1 MGRNWEE
8 TEVENKQYDSPSCGI
23 KDILSVLKFNFVDIS
38 VRISNEEIIFCKT
51 QLIDKALNSG
61 IVAFSCKIC
70 DCTILCE
77 GIYREQPLRLFE
89 IFVLETGVVSFDLS
103 LLQKKEFQKPNF
115 FMYLP
120 ALIVLARSML
130 VLQAVPCWLQSS
142 QFLGSYEFYAPMED
156 NIWTTYHWK
165 KINFGR

>member
-103 LLQKKEFQKPNF
+103 LLL
-115 FMYLP
+115 YDP
-120 ALIVLARSML
+120 A
-130 VLQAVPCWLQSS
+130 
-142 QFLGSYEFYAPMED
+142 
-156 NIWTTYHWK
+156 
-165 KINFGR
+165 KI